1 MNFIKFPKKSLGQ
14 NFLIDNNIIEKIVN
28 IGNIEKKKT
37 VLEIGA
43 GYGNLTKKIAEKKPN
58 KIIAIEKDKKI
69 SSVLKENLKKFHN
82 VEIINEDFLNF
93 IKKKRFE
100 KKIVVFGNLPYNI
113 STQILASLIL
123 IKKWPPW
130 YDVLILMFQK
140 EVADRIL
147 AKAQTKEFNRLSVL
161 ANWRLEVKK
170 HFDVTKNCFY
180 PKPKITSTVLSFVP
194 KKKNKFILKNP
205 HNLETITRV
214 LFSNRRKMINKNLY
228 KLFKKKQNLIK
239 KLNIDLRL
247 RVDQLNSETIYKIA
261 VLYENLYN

>member
-1 MNFIKFPKKSLGQ
+1 MPANTRKKYYLEKANTKLFKIQQVSITF
-14 NFLIDNNIIEKIVN
+14 NKIVY
-28 IGNIEKKKT
+28 T
-37 VLEIGA
+37 
-43 GYGNLTKKIAEKKPN
+43 
-58 KIIAIEKDKKI
+58 
-69 SSVLKENLKKFHN
+69 
-82 VEIINEDFLNF
+82 
-93 IKKKRFE
+93 
-100 KKIVVFGNLPYNI
+100 
-113 STQILASLIL
+113 
-123 IKKWPPW
+123 
-130 YDVLILMFQK
+130 
-140 EVADRIL
+140 
-147 AKAQTKEFNRLSVL
+147 LSVL